1 MIYLANAFSGQMVP
15 DFCVIS
21 KKLVTRERV
30 RELIAWEWESC
41 IKDKDMMTVLNKV
54 LDAYGQRNRDSI
66 SMTEDDILIVAELQ
80 GGRLPEGATAL
91 PEDCQFVFHTYHVL
105 TI

>member
-30 RELIAWEWESC
+30 RELIMWEWESC
-41 IKDKDMMTVLNKV
+41 IKDKDMMTVLSKV
-54 LDAYGQRNRDSI
+54 LDAYDQRNRESI

-91 PEDCQFVFHTYHVL
+91 PEGCQFVFHTYHVL

>member
-21 KKLVTRERV
+21 KKQVTRERV
-30 RELIAWEWESC
+30 RQLIMWEWESC
-41 IKDKDMMTVLNKV
+41 IKDKDMMTVLSKV
-54 LDAYGQRNRDSI
+54 LDAYGQRNRESI

-80 GGRLPEGATAL
+80 GGRLPEGATTL
-91 PEDCQFVFHTYHVL
+91 PEDCQLVFHTYHVL